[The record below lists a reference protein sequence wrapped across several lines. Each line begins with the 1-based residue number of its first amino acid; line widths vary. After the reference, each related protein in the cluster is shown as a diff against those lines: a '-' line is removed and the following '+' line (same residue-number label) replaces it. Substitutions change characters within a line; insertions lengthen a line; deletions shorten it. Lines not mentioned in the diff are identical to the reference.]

1 MITRAE
7 LREIFANGIW
17 KQNSSLAQTLGLCPL
32 LAVTTTLVN
41 GAMLSLATLLVTALS
56 GFSVSCLRKFI
67 PHEIRMPIFI
77 MIAATLVTI
86 VDQCM
91 ASWLSEIH
99 NVLGIFI
106 PLIITNCIVFARIE
120 AFAAKNGPIQSFF
133 DGISMGIGML
143 WTLVVLGGLRELLGS
158 GTLFSGVESI
168 IPSLSGLRVFG
179 DDYPGAIFFVLPPG
193 AFILLA
199 FMIAAKNALSSRRSD
214 VSVHPVESAARQAMD
229 TSR

>member
-7 LREIFANGIW
+7 LREIFANGVW
-17 KQNSSLAQTLGLCPL
+17 KQNSSLVQTLGLCPL
-32 LAVTTTLVN
+32 LAVTTTLIN
-41 GAMLSLATLLVTALS
+41 GAMLSLATLLVTGLS
-56 GFSVSCLRKFI
+56 GFTVSCLRKFI
-67 PHEIRMPIFI
+67 PYEIRMPIFI

-99 NVLGIFI
+99 NLLGIFI

-133 DGISMGIGML
+133 DGVSMGTGML
-143 WTLVVLGGLRELLGS
+143 WTLVVLGGMRELLGN
-158 GTLFSGVESI
+158 GTLFSGIESI
-168 IPSLSGLRVFG
+168 VPSLSGLRVFSDG
-179 DDYPGAIFFVLPPG
+179 YPGITLFVLPPG

-199 FMIAAKNALSSRRSD
+199 CMIATKNAFLARRKAAEASR
-214 VSVHPVESAARQAMD
+214 
-229 TSR
+229 